1 MSLWKP
7 AADPGT
13 VGMAAMLGDRL
24 AGGLSPEAPKL
35 STLVSTGWSG
45 PAAGQAAGES
55 GTLGKLLSG
64 FCDTTSQAAGVMRAF
79 AQSYGELKAR
89 FDRLDA
95 DHTAAQHRVG
105 ALDRSI
111 AAYQGRTLTP
121 ADQTQRD
128 QLVGHRDHARGEI
141 ARLEAEHRQTMT
153 EFQTAQQRTAGQLD
167 GLTPKGLTG
176 SPSQQSAQVR
186 AMVFKQMP
194 SVREEEGRRLG
205 QRIREDLKNN
215 GAASIADV
223 DELAANADDPDYV
236 KGLYAALGP
245 EGVAAL
251 SRQAKQT
258 LASQYG
264 DEHSDGR
271 KLFDALSTSVK
282 VAADENL
289 ITDDWLNRFDPKNA
303 LPSELYHDDVNGF
316 RADLLIPLTAG
327 KKLPSDVMQLI
338 GNRAFADLKSGM
350 DSGTPMMMDKWGAYV
365 GGDAGSDPYQQ
376 NLMKGFLGDLAKDPM
391 ASNAVLM
398 RNFDTLQRIGRG
410 GLVDDITD
418 QIGDNLSKTV
428 EAGVLGVA
436 DLDHDGH
443 RDTGPGAQGFLG
455 DALMSRLVLD
465 TADHPKDHYEDFYRK
480 ELGGL
485 VTNERYFENAMYSV
499 TTMPPGGMPGTSADW
514 IDGDNRRWHDGIE
527 LDPSAWA
534 AMHQEVMADPGTA
547 AKLIK
552 MTHDSMA
559 DASAQLS
566 SMVPPGGHG
575 ADPSLQY
582 SAAIARNQMHH
593 FLIGNLDGAHD
604 RLQEQLTEITG
615 NEETAKGA
623 VTKIIGWAT
632 EPNKIV
638 SDLKGTA
645 IDKSTD
651 WLVHQAYSGQEQNV
665 QGALDGLRHERDTLQ
680 ADRLNSSP
688 QIYQDSANG
697 LTTRPDQIAPVQVV
711 QSDGQVVTY
720 TGNPHDYIDKYS
732 KTEYGQHGPIHHDAN
747 FLDANNKPVP
757 LEQIE
762 ADPDK
767 LRAYEEWLHDPA
779 VQKQT
784 RQAVEATIG
793 ADHP

>member
-13 VGMAAMLGDRL
+13 VGQAATLSDRL
-24 AGGLSPEAPKL
+24 VGGLSPEAPKL
-35 STLVSTGWSG
+35 ANLVSTGWSG
-45 PAAGQAAGES
+45 EAASKAAGEA
-55 GTLGKLLSG
+55 GTLGKLLTG

-79 AQSYGELKAR
+79 AQSYSELKTR

-95 DHTAAQHRVG
+95 DHTAAQYRVG
-105 ALDRSI
+105 QLDRSI

-121 ADQTQRD
+121 EDQN
-128 QLVGHRDHARGEI
+128 QLNQLIGHRDHARGEI
-141 ARLEAEHRQTMT
+141 ARLETEHRQVTT
-153 EFQTAQQRTAGQLD
+153 EFQTLQQRTAGQLD
-167 GLTPKGLTG
+167 GLTPKGLSG
-176 SPSQQSAQVR
+176 SPSQQSAQVQ
-186 AMVFKQMP
+186 AMVFKQLP

-205 QRIREDLKNN
+205 ERIRDNLKNN
-215 GAASIADV
+215 GAASEADI
-223 DELAANADDPDYV
+223 EALAANADDPDYV
-236 KGLYAALGP
+236 KGLYGALGP

-251 SRQAKQT
+251 SRQAK
-258 LASQYG
+258 LALGSPYEG
-264 DEHSDGR
+264 DHPYGR
-271 KLFDALSTSVK
+271 KLFDALSTSFK
-282 VAADENL
+282 VAADEDL
-289 ITDDWLNRFDPKNA
+289 ITDDWLNHFDPKNA
-303 LPSELYHDDVNGF
+303 LPSDLYRDDVNGF

-327 KKLPSDVMQLI
+327 KKLPTDVMKLL
-338 GNRAFADLKSGM
+338 GNRAFADMKSGM

-365 GGDAGSDPYQQ
+365 GDDAGSDPYKQ
-376 NLMKGFLGDLAKDPM
+376 NLLNGFLGDLAKDPV
-391 ASNAVLM
+391 AANSVLM

-418 QIGDNLSKTV
+418 KIGGNLNKTV
-428 EAGVLGVA
+428 EAGVLGVG
-436 DLDHDGH
+436 DLDHDGK
-443 RDTGPGAQGFLG
+443 RDTGPGAQGFMG

-499 TTMPPGGMPGTSADW
+499 TTIPPGGMPGTSADW

-534 AMHQEVMADPGTA
+534 AMHQEVMADPDTA

-552 MTHDSMA
+552 MTHESMV
-559 DASAQLS
+559 DASGQLS
-566 SMVPPGGHG
+566 SMVPPGGQG

-582 SAAIARNQMHH
+582 SSAIARNQMHD

-604 RLQEQLTEITG
+604 RLQDQLTEITD

-623 VTKIIGWAT
+623 VSKIIGWAT
-632 EPNKIV
+632 EPNTIV

-665 QGALDGLRHERDTLQ
+665 ESALDGLRHERDTLH

-697 LTTRPDQIAPVQVV
+697 LTVRPDQIAPVQVV
-711 QSDGQVVTY
+711 QADGQVVTY
-720 TGNPHDYIDKYS
+720 TGNPHDYIDRYS
-732 KTEYGQHGPIHHDAN
+732 QTEYGQHGPIHHDAN
-747 FLDANNKPVP
+747 FLGPDNKPLP
-757 LEQIE
+757 MDEIQ